1 MSVPR
6 ALARARSAIERITL
20 DTPAVIYRRT
30 QVPDATGGF
39 TDTFTA
45 SFTVNCSFAAQG
57 ITPQEREGTFTVQA
71 ITVWRFVFPAGTDVR
86 QTDRIIC
93 QGRTFEVTSSA
104 SGSVEVAK
112 RVICTEIT

>member
-6 ALARARSAIERITL
+6 ALAKAQSIVNRVTL
-20 DTPAVIYRRT
+20 DTPAIIYRRT
-30 QVPDATGGF
+30 QVADTTGGF
-39 TDTFTA
+39 VDTFESVA
-45 SFTVNCSFAAQG
+45 TVLCSFAAQG
-57 ITPQEREGTFTVQA
+57 ITPQEREGTYTVQT
-71 ITVWRFVFPAGTDVR
+71 ITVWRFVFSAGTDVR

-104 SGSVEVAK
+104 SGSIEVAK